1 MAETERQVEGHLA
14 AHLERLPAEDARSR
28 AIIEQMQA
36 DEIGHG
42 RAAIAAG
49 GATLPEPVPRLMRL
63 TARIMTGTAYWI

>member
-1 MAETERQVEGHLA
+1 
-14 AHLERLPAEDARSR
+14 
-28 AIIEQMQA
+28 MQA

-49 GATLPEPVPRLMRL
+49 GTELPPPMPKLMRF